1 MNRSV
6 QKIKPKHK
14 KLMKNIIAGKD
25 KTTAYMELYPES
37 TKQASYTSVNRIL
50 TKPENQSY
58 MIELLNNNNN
68 SDIELIEELNKL
80 KNAYNYLSFQGK
92 LTGDKMPD
100 NKVRLQVLNTLLKL
114 KGHLQNDNV
123 TAIDNRS
130 INYNIEPED
139 TDKLLKIAERLDR
152 LNDKLLSK

>member
-1 MNRSV
+1 
-6 QKIKPKHK
+6 
-14 KLMKNIIAGKD
+14 
-25 KTTAYMELYPES
+25 
-37 TKQASYTSVNRIL
+37 
-50 TKPENQSY
+50 
-58 MIELLNNNNN
+58 
-68 SDIELIEELNKL
+68 
-80 KNAYNYLSFQGK
+80 LSFQGK